1 MIEFNATFII
11 AMLSFVVFIM
21 IMNAIF
27 YQPVLNIIRK
37 REEYINSNYEESTKN
52 DKTAKDLDES
62 RNTQINATQAKCR
75 KDFYTAVNKLQE
87 NSAGK
92 IKEAKENNKTII
104 QTEKDRLLKEE
115 MELQQKLQGSVVED
129 LANSITEKLLN
140 NNQVQVKQ

>member
-27 YQPVLNIIRK
+27 YRPVLNIIRK
-37 REEYINSNYEESTKN
+37 REEYINSNYEDSSKN
-52 DKTAKDLDES
+52 EKTAKELEEN
-62 RNTQINATQAKCR
+62 RNSQINATQAKCR

-87 NSAGK
+87 SAAGK
-92 IKEAKENNKTII
+92 IKDAKENNKAII
-104 QTEKDRLLKEE
+104 QTEKDRLSKEK
-115 MELQQKLQGSVVED
+115 MELQQRLQGSVVED

-140 NNQVQVKQ
+140 NNQVRVKQ

>member
-27 YQPVLNIIRK
+27 YRPVLNIIRK
-37 REEYINSNYEESTKN
+37 REEYINSNYEDSSKN
-52 DKTAKDLDES
+52 EKTAKELEEN
-62 RNTQINATQAKCR
+62 RNSQINATQTKCR

-87 NSAGK
+87 SAAGK
-92 IKEAKENNKTII
+92 IKDAKENNKAII
-104 QTEKDRLLKEE
+104 QTEKDRLSKEE
-115 MELQQKLQGSVVED
+115 MELQQRLQGSVVED

-140 NNQVQVKQ
+140 NNQVRVKQ